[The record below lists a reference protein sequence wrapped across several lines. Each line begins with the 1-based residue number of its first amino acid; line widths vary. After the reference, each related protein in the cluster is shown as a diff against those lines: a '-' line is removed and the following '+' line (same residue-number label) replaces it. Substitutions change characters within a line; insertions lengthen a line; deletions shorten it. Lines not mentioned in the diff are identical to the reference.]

1 MKSNVDTKHTIPAL
15 NDDMIWILGRP
26 NFWCASVANVLR
38 QDGQEI
44 KTKAEH
50 EQAAVIHWLLSLY
63 LKHGEG
69 WRDYA
74 IAEAAKIKA
83 RFVASNVND
92 PSTNTTKNGE

>member
-50 EQAAVIHWLLSLY
+50 EQAAVIHWLLSL
-63 LKHGEG
+63 LET
-69 WRDYA
+69 WRRMTGLCHRRSGQDQSQIRCIQRQRPEYQHY
-74 IAEAAKIKA
+74 
-83 RFVASNVND
+83 
-92 PSTNTTKNGE
+92 